1 MNPLALPL
9 SLSAVAAPESLPSL
23 AGGLLAQQQ
32 LSPGQVALI
41 VVIFVVLLVLLVI
54 FSIFLS
60 YFRWWIQS
68 FLTGAKVSF
77 WDLVGMTFRHVKP
90 GVIVPSKI
98 MAVQAGLNDPE
109 LTTRALEAHFL
120 AGGNVPLV
128 IRSLIAAN
136 KAKTIKLTFR
146 EATAIDLAGRNVLE
160 AVQTS
165 VYPRVID
172 CPPRGSARRSLDAV
186 AKNGIQLKVSAR
198 VTVRSN
204 LQQLIGGA
212 TEETIIAR
220 VGEGIVSAIGSA
232 EDHWVVLENPDRIS
246 KAVLARRLDS
256 QTAFEIVSIDIADID
271 VGENV
276 GARLKADQAEAD
288 TRVARARAEMRRA
301 HAVAQEQEKVASIQ
315 ESRAKVIESEAEVPR
330 AIAESFRSGKLGIL
344 DYYKMR
350 NIEADTEMRRSVA
363 TSSQPTVKT
372 AETAQ

>member
-1 MNPLALPL
+1 MNPLSLPL
-9 SLSAVAAPESLPSL
+9 PVSAFFDNSITSASLPQLSGSL
-23 AGGLLAQQQ
+23 FAQQQ

-54 FSIFLS
+54 FSVFLS

-128 IRSLIAAN
+128 IRALIAAN

-232 EDHWVVLENPDRIS
+232 E
-246 KAVLARRLDS
+246 
-256 QTAFEIVSIDIADID
+256 
-271 VGENV
+271 
-276 GARLKADQAEAD
+276 
-288 TRVARARAEMRRA
+288 
-301 HAVAQEQEKVASIQ
+301 
-315 ESRAKVIESEAEVPR
+315 
-330 AIAESFRSGKLGIL
+330 
-344 DYYKMR
+344 
-350 NIEADTEMRRSVA
+350 
-363 TSSQPTVKT
+363 
-372 AETAQ
+372 